1 MKPLGVGVGVLVG
14 IALGFLLAQTI
25 TNESAE
31 VSSESP
37 ASSESVVSE
46 GRSERNAEHDD
57 ERDADPTERA
67 SRVTRSEEAPTES
80 SHARAEQLEEEL
92 RHHRTQVR
100 ALERERQ
107 ELVGRPLPST
117 DDVPSASDARF
128 ASSTL
133 SGAFALALQEEE
145 VEGDVEGVDC
155 SEFPCILFARLEGDE
170 EDVEELERSEA
181 LSAYQGRCP
190 NASLVG
196 GLRR

>member
-1 MKPLGVGVGVLVG
+1 M
-14 IALGFLLAQTI
+14 T
-25 TNESAE
+25 SAMRIR
-31 VSSESP
+31 
-37 ASSESVVSE
+37 
-46 GRSERNAEHDD
+46 RSEHLEG
-57 ERDADPTERA
+57 
-67 SRVTRSEEAPTES
+67 
-80 SHARAEQLEEEL
+80 ARAEQLEEEL